1 MMKNYVNNK
10 KYDDDYGCDYKQV
23 LMILKM
29 MWGNLIVITMAYTSK
44 KKLWFWRR
52 RWWWYKNVYDNDR
65 NYETIPRILMILT
78 TVIYFHDKTWDCK
91 IVTQI
96 L

>member
-1 MMKNYVNNK
+1 MTDSNSSDWKLSSFSIAMKNYVNNK

-52 RWWWYKNVYDNDR
+52 RWWW
-65 NYETIPRILMILT
+65 
-78 TVIYFHDKTWDCK
+78 W
-91 IVTQI
+91 
-96 L
+96 

>member
-1 MMKNYVNNK
+1 
-10 KYDDDYGCDYKQV
+10 
-23 LMILKM
+23 MILKKKM
-29 MWGNLIVITMAYTSK
+29 MMI
-44 KKLWFWRR
+44 
-52 RWWWYKNVYDNDR
+52 KNVYDNDC